1 MSFSSFTFFHKNE
14 IIFGNSLITKNTAV
28 VNDYNLIKGHTRLK
42 VFICRIDIEYG
53 LVSPWQMATL
63 WDFSPSCCDYICI
76 VMWWIVLILHNTGNV
91 HDYNSGGVLN
101 SLCISLEQICW
112 FSIDYWDYLR
122 LYLRLFLGSNQCVSN
137 IVEIMVLPPS
147 KHACYIVLSILW
159 WETGRENGS
168 RTTHV
173 PTPGRF
179 FLFWMKTQPK
189 GLGRLCKPITGGGG
203 GILIHSLTRVT
214 PPPSTALSVVEFNQ
228 LIWFPIQALS

>member
-1 MSFSSFTFFHKNE
+1 MNGELVHYLQ
-14 IIFGNSLITKNTAV
+14 LIGLLSHQV
-28 VNDYNLIKGHTRLK
+28 VYKYIPLRSAYHILSRGR
-42 VFICRIDIEYG
+42 G
-53 LVSPWQMATL
+53 GWGG
-63 WDFSPSCCDYICI
+63 DYIYFSDTDVPRENQRWGPRPGQVFSQI
-76 VMWWIVLILHNTGNV
+76 TNPNPGLIIYVIKMRPKAGESR
-91 HDYNSGGVLN
+91 SGGVLN

-122 LYLRLFLGSNQCVSN
+122 LYLRLFLGSNQYVSN

-159 WETGRENGS
+159 WGTGRENGS

-179 FLFWMKTQPK
+179 FYFEWKPNPMP

-203 GILIHSLTRVT
+203 ASW
-214 PPPSTALSVVEFNQ
+214 STH
-228 LIWFPIQALS
+228 

>member
-1 MSFSSFTFFHKNE
+1 MVPYEGRGGGGGWLHICFWYGCTPWKPKESPKPGQVFSQITNQNPGQ
-14 IIFGNSLITKNTAV
+14 IIYV
-28 VNDYNLIKGHTRLK
+28 IKMRPKAG
-42 VFICRIDIEYG
+42 
-53 LVSPWQMATL
+53 
-63 WDFSPSCCDYICI
+63 

-112 FSIDYWDYLR
+112 FSIDYWDYLL

-179 FLFWMKTQPK
+179 FYFEWKPNPMP

-203 GILIHSLTRVT
+203 HPDPLTNT
-214 PPPSTALSVVEFNQ
+214 SPPPPSVPYSFVVSTKFIPCPCV
-228 LIWFPIQALS
+228 LFIFIMDDYIGKTRLFLY